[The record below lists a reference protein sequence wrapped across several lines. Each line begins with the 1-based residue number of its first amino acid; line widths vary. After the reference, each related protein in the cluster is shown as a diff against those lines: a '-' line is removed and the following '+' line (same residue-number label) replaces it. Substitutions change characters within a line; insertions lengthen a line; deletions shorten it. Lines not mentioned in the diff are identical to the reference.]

1 MEEKIIFG
9 MDLDGARWSG
19 GTSVGEITCG
29 PLGLLKFLETR
40 YALSGAEASEFERI
54 DAYARKIDAANCD
67 WCRDSFRKDR
77 WGTAATLLSWR
88 DELVSLCWDFKALGN
103 SARFAALAKIEAAG
117 PSLPIG
123 LADRLARIASEERRK
138 IPGKLML
145 VDDYD
150 DLPLVWRKVIKACFA
165 AWTPFTAAT
174 KTTLPKVSVI
184 RGVNDIA
191 LSRDVARYLAAGG
204 GERVAVI
211 SEGDTQVLDAELKRF
226 GLPTFGV
233 SDPSR
238 ERKAIQLII
247 ESIAE
252 YGRTRGEEFSVA
264 ELMVVLDH
272 VSLEL
277 KKDVERN
284 PISKLAAAHVSALK
298 ERLAGKTSIRR
309 STIWRLVQM
318 IVGKG
323 AKCPDAVHELGSV
336 TFLRSPAELVDDVD
350 VVLWSPFIPTG
361 NRSGMIFRQEEKTVL
376 GVFDSEN
383 LLVDEELSRRTVRE
397 LKSWERCLAQIRG
410 QLILFLPDRISGEAT
425 GVHPFYDMLLEKV
438 GKSAKELEIRNADL
452 VAGGVWSL
460 AGRSIKLKEATAYRP
475 KFSDEYRVEPDS
487 SLAPRSLSPTQL
499 ESLLACPFQ
508 WYHKYHLGLTPSEA
522 AKSETTKTRQGN
534 MAHKMV
540 EELVRA
546 GVARVDGIEERFN
559 EIFEAYCDTE
569 IPEFAE
575 PDRQLE
581 RESFKGKL
589 LSSVKTLWTLMNER
603 GLQPVASEF
612 KFPDKDFCGVPF
624 SGKADL
630 LLQDKEGHR
639 HIFDFKWSTRK
650 DYAEKVK
657 EGTSVQ
663 LAAYDWL
670 GGFGAES
677 GYYLFPKE
685 KFVENIQENAEVWQR
700 VERTYRKRISDMRLG
715 VVSKAID
722 IGLDGYMS
730 AEKKSLRRQ
739 AVQEQGL
746 EIDVHAGCRFCD
758 YKALCGKLW
767 DEGGAE

>member
-9 MDLDGARWSG
+9 MELDGARWSG

-40 YALSGAEASEFERI
+40 YALSGEEVSDFERI

-77 WGTAATLLSWR
+77 WSTAATLLSWR
-88 DELVSLCWDFKALGN
+88 DELVSLCWDFKTSGN
-103 SARFAALAKIEAAG
+103 SARFASLAKIEAAG
-117 PSLPIG
+117 PDLPIG
-123 LADRLARIASEERRK
+123 LADRLRRIAAEARRK
-138 IPGKLML
+138 ISCEL
-145 VDDYD
+145 VLADDFD
-150 DLPLVWRKVIKACFA
+150 DLPVIWRKIMSACFDDWA
-165 AWTPFTAAT
+165 SF
-174 KTTLPKVSVI
+174 KSKQETTLAKVSVV

-191 LSRDVARYLAAGG
+191 LSRDVARYLSVGG
-204 GERVAVI
+204 DERVAVI

-238 ERKAIQLII
+238 ERKAIQLLI

-252 YGRTRGEEFSVA
+252 YGRTRGEEFSVV
-264 ELMVVLDH
+264 ELIVVLDR
-272 VSLEL
+272 VSSEL
-277 KKDVERN
+277 KKDIERN

-309 STIWRLVQM
+309 SALWRLVQM

-350 VVLWSPFIPTG
+350 VVLWSPFVPTG
-361 NRSGMIFRQEEKTVL
+361 NRSGMILRQEEKTAL
-376 GVFDSEN
+376 GVSESGN
-383 LLVDEELSRRTVRE
+383 LLADEELSRRTVRE
-397 LKSWERCLAQIRG
+397 LKSWERCLSQIKG

-452 VAGGVWSL
+452 VAGGAWSL
-460 AGRSIKLKEATAYRP
+460 AGRSIKLKEAMAYRP
-475 KFSDEYRVEPDS
+475 NFSDEYKVEPDS

-499 ESLLACPFQ
+499 ESLLSCPFQ

-522 AKSETTKTRQGN
+522 AKSDTTKTRQGN

-540 EELVRA
+540 EELVRS

-559 EIFEAYCDTE
+559 EIFEAHCDAE

-575 PDRQLE
+575 PDRKLE
-581 RESFKGKL
+581 REGFKGRL
-589 LSSVKTLWTLMNER
+589 LSSVKTLLTLMNER

-612 KFPDKDFCGVPF
+612 KFPEKDFFGVPF

-630 LLQDKEGHR
+630 ILQDKEGHR
-639 HIFDFKWSTRK
+639 HVFDFKWSTRK

-677 GYYLFPKE
+677 GYYLFPNE
-685 KFVENIQENAEVWQR
+685 KFIENIQNNGEVWQR
-700 VERTYRKRISDMRLG
+700 VERTYLKRISDMRSG
-715 VVSKAID
+715 VISKAID

-730 AEKKSLRRQ
+730 VEKKNRRQ
-739 AVQEQGL
+739 LAVKEQEL